1 MKIILCYL
9 LAISFISV
17 VLCAWDKMCA
27 IKRRRRINE
36 MTLLGVSFIGGSVAM
51 YLTMRIIHHK
61 TRHSKFMLGLPLM
74 IVLQLAAA
82 VAISKFL

>member
-9 LAISFISV
+9 LAISFV
-17 VLCAWDKMCA
+17 AVLICAWDKMCA

-36 MTLLGVSFIGGSVAM
+36 MTLLGISFIGGSIAM

-61 TRHSKFMLGLPLM
+61 TRHIKFMLGLPLM
-74 IVLQLAAA
+74 IVLQMAA
-82 VAISKFL
+82 VFAISKFL

>member
-1 MKIILCYL
+1 MKIILFYL
-9 LAISFISV
+9 LVVSFISII
-17 VLCAWDKMCA
+17 LCCLDKICA
-27 IKRRRRINE
+27 KKRWRRINE
-36 MTLLGVSFIGGSVAM
+36 MYLLGISFVGGSVAM

-74 IVLQLAAA
+74 IVLQIGAM

>member
-1 MKIILCYL
+1 V
-9 LAISFISV
+9 A
-17 VLCAWDKMCA
+17 VLICAWDKMSA

-36 MTLLGVSFIGGSVAM
+36 MTLLGISFIGGSIAM

-74 IVLQLAAA
+74 IVLQMAA
-82 VAISKFL
+82 VFAISKFL